1 MVEYSCSDMPFQILF
16 YPYLFKFPLT
26 FGRSYFISVPVCLFL
41 HWCYLMQE
49 CLSSSNLIL
58 SNTDKLTILV
68 HIQGIS
74 AVFFLNVRDIQV
86 WSGYGSLFHG
96 KLREGTIFCI
106 SLYVEP
112 KTTINIQIQTSFSQE
127 WIGFL
132 PLLLFF
138 FEVGGGFSLT
148 RETIFSI
155 SISRSRVCA
164 RW

>member
-96 KLREGTIFCI
+96 KLSEGTTFWIF
-106 SLYVEP
+106 LYVEP
-112 KTTINIQIQTSFSQE
+112 KTTISQYTNADK
-127 WIGFL
+127 FL
-132 PLLLFF
+132 PWMNWFLATSTFLLWTNRRIFF
-138 FEVGGGFSLT
+138 DQWNY
-148 RETIFSI
+148 IFDKHI
-155 SISRSRVCA
+155 SFQGMC
-164 RW
+164 